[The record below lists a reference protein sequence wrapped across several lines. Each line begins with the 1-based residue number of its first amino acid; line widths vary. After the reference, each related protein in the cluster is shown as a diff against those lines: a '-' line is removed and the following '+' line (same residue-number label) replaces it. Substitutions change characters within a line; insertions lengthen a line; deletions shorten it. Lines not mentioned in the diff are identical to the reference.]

1 MLERSGLL
9 ACFAGET
16 LLAMDIEGVDLGR
29 HGIVSLIQ
37 LATREHCFVFDV
49 QDKAIGDPLVIWLKM
64 LLQNS
69 NITKIVHD
77 CRMDSDALQHC
88 LGITMQN
95 VHDTSSW
102 HGVLFGEIN
111 AGLNN
116 VLNKYK
122 IPQNEARDGSIY
134 KTNHEFWKQ
143 RPLTPHMIAWAVG
156 DIAGLFAIY
165 DQQQVTSQAEQKA
178 TAQTMSNQAVA
189 WARAAKTC
197 NVEVVNPRKF
207 VGPGGKAVHALRAR
221 SNTLLYH
228 RGNRQKNN
236 WIVYYEQECFA
247 KMVLKAAARA

>member
-1 MLERSGLL
+1 MPTIVSTLSAAMLERSGQL
-9 ACFAGET
+9 ACFVGET

-49 QDKAIGDPLVIWLKM
+49 QEKAIDDPLVIWLKM
-64 LLQNS
+64 LLQDS

-116 VLNKYK
+116 MLNKYN
-122 IPQNEARDGSIY
+122 ITQNEARDGSIY
-134 KTNHEFWKQ
+134 NKGKKDRHKGRESRNKETNTGKGRDKEKEG
-143 RPLTPHMIAWAVG
+143 RN
-156 DIAGLFAIY
+156 
-165 DQQQVTSQAEQKA
+165 AEGEAA
-178 TAQTMSNQAVA
+178 T
-189 WARAAKTC
+189 
-197 NVEVVNPRKF
+197 
-207 VGPGGKAVHALRAR
+207 G
-221 SNTLLYH
+221 
-228 RGNRQKNN
+228 
-236 WIVYYEQECFA
+236 
-247 KMVLKAAARA
+247 